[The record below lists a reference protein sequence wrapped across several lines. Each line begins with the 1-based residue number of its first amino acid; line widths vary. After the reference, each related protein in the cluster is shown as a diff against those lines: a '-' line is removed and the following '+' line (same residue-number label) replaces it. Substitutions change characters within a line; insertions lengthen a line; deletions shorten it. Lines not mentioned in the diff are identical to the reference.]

1 MIGDDPDDRRLFRLT
16 LCQDCTRRC
25 SKCPTCKLNN
35 SEASLQQLR
44 ELELV
49 RKNIE
54 LVSNGFDKNGKRK
67 YFVRINYPVLG
78 DLKTLYASHLSNS
91 DIAKC
96 KSVSLFNKLRKLNL
110 AEQFHL
116 EILKGIKDGQI
127 RILSEAD
134 QCKVL
139 GGPHCLAGL
148 NYSLKP
154 DSTSQAIRPVC
165 DSSLHHVN
173 SSLNSRLP
181 CGPSFIGNLRSIFTA
196 FRLKWFALIF
206 DLARAYR
213 SLKSNYEAGTLR
225 LQWYPVNPLDPATD
239 WVLLF

>member
-1 MIGDDPDDRRLFRLT
+1 M
-16 LCQDCTRRC
+16 
-25 SKCPTCKLNN
+25 
-35 SEASLQQLR
+35 
-44 ELELV
+44 
-49 RKNIE
+49 
-54 LVSNGFDKNGKRK
+54 
-67 YFVRINYPVLG
+67 
-78 DLKTLYASHLSNS
+78 
-91 DIAKC
+91 
-96 KSVSLFNKLRKLNL
+96 SLFNKLRKLNL

-225 LQWYPVNPLDPATD
+225 LQWYPVDPLDPATD